1 MTTLLNKIKKFLYR
15 VQQQP
20 PEEKLQESDGC
31 SQVMINQ
38 FGSHFYACPRS
49 IVKNCLLKMQ
59 MYNEQISLRMTQART
74 ACFGG
79 YVMMDVDD
87 AKISACN
94 N

>member
-1 MTTLLNKIKKFLYR
+1 
-15 VQQQP
+15 
-20 PEEKLQESDGC
+20 
-31 SQVMINQ
+31 
-38 FGSHFYACPRS
+38 
-49 IVKNCLLKMQ
+49 
-59 MYNEQISLRMTQART
+59 MTQART